1 MYDLQPLRGLNEG
14 RTFRELMIRKM
25 VDLPLRSKWNSPG
38 GKNSLTGHN
47 YPCKIVRPAA
57 SAKGPKHT
65 S

>member
-1 MYDLQPLRGLNEG
+1 MYDLQPLHGLNEG

-38 GKNSLTGHN
+38 VLPGHN

-57 SAKGPKHT
+57 GPTHT